1 MGPRTAQ
8 QYLQGLR
15 DGRYVTFKG
24 ERVEDVTTHEHLGV
38 GARHTASLEFPKARG
53 GDLGRSSCGE
63 SEEQQRD
70 EANSDQFHHLVRQW

>member
-1 MGPRTAQ
+1 MGLRTAQ

-38 GARHTASLEFPKARG
+38 GARHTAVT
-53 GDLGRSSCGE
+53 SSDRKTRKIC
-63 SEEQQRD
+63 ST
-70 EANSDQFHHLVRQW
+70 AVR